1 MSVFLVIVLALCF
14 TALLCTYRLISGPTL
29 PDRIVAAQAITTKTL
44 AILTLLAFMYEQMI
58 FLDISLTY
66 AVLAFLSVLAVAR
79 YLERGKVG

>member
-1 MSVFLVIVLALCF
+1 MSVYLVIVLVLCF

-44 AILTLLAFMYEQMI
+44 AILVLLAFMYEQMI

>member
-1 MSVFLVIVLALCF
+1 MSVFLLIVLALCF

-44 AILTLLAFMYEQMI
+44 AILVLLAFMHDQMI

>member
-1 MSVFLVIVLALCF
+1 MSVYLVIVLVLCF

>member
-1 MSVFLVIVLALCF
+1 MNVFLMIILALCF

-44 AILTLLAFMYEQMI
+44 AILVLLAFMYDQV

-66 AVLAFLSVLAVAR
+66 AVLAFLSVLAVAK
-79 YLERGKVG
+79 YLGQGRVG

>member
-1 MSVFLVIVLALCF
+1 MSVYLVIVLVLCF
-14 TALLCTYRLISGPTL
+14 TVLLCIYRLISGPTL

-66 AVLAFLSVLAVAR
+66 AVLAFLSVLAAAR

>member
-1 MSVFLVIVLALCF
+1 MSVFLLIVLALCF

>member
-1 MSVFLVIVLALCF
+1 MSVYLVIVLALCF